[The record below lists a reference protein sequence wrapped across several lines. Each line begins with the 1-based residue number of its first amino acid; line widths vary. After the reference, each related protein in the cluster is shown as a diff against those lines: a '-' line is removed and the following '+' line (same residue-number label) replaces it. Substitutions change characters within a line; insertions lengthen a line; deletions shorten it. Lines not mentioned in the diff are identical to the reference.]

1 MAIRC
6 LVLDDEPLAT
16 DILSDYVGKVSTLD
30 LVAVCH
36 NAMDALVLIQQ
47 GKVDLAFVDIQM
59 PDLTGL
65 QFLRVV
71 NGKCKAILTT
81 AYQEYALN
89 GYEYD
94 VIDYLLKPI
103 SFERF
108 LSSVQKAQERFHPAP
123 DAVSVPSKEL
133 PPKNETILSARPIA
147 AEFIFVK
154 TEYKIIKINLTDI
167 LFIEGLKDYV
177 SIYTPTERILSLQT
191 MKKMEEVLP
200 GPRFMRV
207 HKSYIVAMDKIES
220 IERQRIF
227 IGKHVIPVGESYV
240 KEFAKRIE

>member
-16 DILSDYVGKVSTLD
+16 DVLADYVRKVPSLD
-30 LVAVCH
+30 LIAVCNH
-36 NAMDALVLIQQ
+36 AMDALVLIQQ
-47 GKVDLAFVDIQM
+47 DKIDLAFVDIQM

-71 NGKCKAILTT
+71 NGKCRAIFTT
-81 AYQEYALN
+81 AYQEYAMD

-103 SFERF
+103 SFDRF
-108 LSSVQKAQERFHPAP
+108 LLAVQKAHERFQPMP
-123 DAVSVPSKEL
+123 NGMQLPMQVVSL
-133 PPKNETILSARPIA
+133 DNGADLSVTSA

-154 TEYKIIKINLTDI
+154 TEYKIVRIDLADI

-177 SIYTPTERILSLQT
+177 SIYVRTERILSLQT
-191 MKKMEEVLP
+191 MKKMEEILP
-200 GPRFMRV
+200 MQRFMRV

-227 IGKHVIPVGESYV
+227 IGKHVIPVGESYF
-240 KEFAKRIE
+240 KQFSRRIE

>member
-16 DILSDYVGKVSTLD
+16 DILADYVRKVPSLD
-30 LVAVCH
+30 LIAVCNH
-36 NAMDALVLIQQ
+36 AMEALVLIQQ
-47 GKVDLAFVDIQM
+47 DKIDLAFVDIQM

-71 NGKCKAILTT
+71 NGKCKAIFTT
-81 AYQEYALN
+81 AYQEYAMD

-103 SFERF
+103 SFDRF
-108 LSSVQKAQERFHPAP
+108 LSAVQKAHERLRPIADGIQLRMHPLSP
-123 DAVSVPSKEL
+123 D
-133 PPKNETILSARPIA
+133 NETDLSVRPSA

-154 TEYKIIKINLTDI
+154 TEHKIIRIDLAGI
-167 LFIEGLKDYV
+167 LFIEALKDYV
-177 SIYTPTERILSLQT
+177 SIYVRTERILSLQT
-191 MKKMEEVLP
+191 MKKMGEILP
-200 GPRFMRV
+200 MQRFMRV

-220 IERQRIF
+220 IERQRIY
-227 IGKHVIPVGESYV
+227 IGKHVIPVGESYF
-240 KEFAKRIE
+240 KQFARRIE

>member
-1 MAIRC
+1 
-6 LVLDDEPLAT
+6 VLDDEPLAT
-16 DILSDYVGKVSTLD
+16 DILADYVRKVPSLD
-30 LVAVCH
+30 LIAVCNH
-36 NAMDALVLIQQ
+36 AVEALVLIQQ
-47 GKVDLAFVDIQM
+47 DKIDLAFVDIQM

-81 AYQEYALN
+81 AYQEYAMD

-103 SFERF
+103 SFDRF
-108 LSSVQKAQERFHPAP
+108 LLAVQKAHERFQPTTNGVQLP
-123 DAVSVPSKEL
+123 VDVLSLGNGTDLPIRPSVP
-133 PPKNETILSARPIA
+133 
-147 AEFIFVK
+147 EFIFVK
-154 TEYKIIKINLTDI
+154 TEYKIIRIDLADI

-177 SIYTPTERILSLQT
+177 SINVRAERILTLQT
-191 MKKMEEVLP
+191 MKKMEEILP
-200 GPRFMRV
+200 MQRFMRV

-227 IGKHVIPVGESYV
+227 IGKHVIPVGESYF
-240 KEFAKRIE
+240 KQFARRIE